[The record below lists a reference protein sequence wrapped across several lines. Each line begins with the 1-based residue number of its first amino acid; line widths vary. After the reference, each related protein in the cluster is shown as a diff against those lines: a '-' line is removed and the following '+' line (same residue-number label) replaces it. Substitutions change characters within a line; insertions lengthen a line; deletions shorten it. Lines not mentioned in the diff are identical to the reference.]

1 MGDIQAYEGAA
12 MSLRYVAA
20 HGGAMVVGAS
30 SGIGAAL
37 ARELARR
44 GYHVA
49 LVARRA
55 PELNE
60 LAGAITSAH
69 GANAARIY
77 PYDVRDYDA
86 APALFDRIAADL
98 EGAGAP
104 LRLVVYAA
112 GVMPRPGPDGWSFD
126 DQRAMIE
133 VNLIGAMRWLDLAA
147 AYFVP
152 RKTGAIVG
160 VSSVA
165 GDRGRKGN
173 SAYMASKAGM
183 SVYLESLRYRVARA
197 GVRVVTVKPGFVD
210 TPMIAGAK
218 TPRALTAAPQV
229 VARRIVDIAAR
240 GPEVV
245 YTPWYWRSVLALVKL
260 LPAAVMKRLAV

>member
-1 MGDIQAYEGAA
+1 MG
-12 MSLRYVAA
+12 LRIVAA
-20 HGGAMVVGAS
+20 RGGALVIGAS
-30 SGIGAAL
+30 SGIGAEV

-44 GYHVA
+44 GYRVA

-55 PELNE
+55 AELRA
-60 LAGAITSAH
+60 LAATITVSH
-69 GANAARIY
+69 DLDDVHVY
-77 PYDVRDYDA
+77 PADVRDYAA
-86 APALFDRIAADL
+86 APALFDRITADL
-98 EGAGAP
+98 EMAGAS

-112 GVMPRPGPDGWSFD
+112 GVMPAPQDGAWSFD
-126 DQRAMIE
+126 DQREMIE
-133 VNLIGAMRWLDLAA
+133 VNLIGAARWLDLAA

-152 RKTGAIVG
+152 RKMGCITG

-173 SAYMASKAGM
+173 TAYMASKAGM
-183 SVYLESLRYRVARA
+183 SVYLESLRYRIASA

-218 TPRALTAAPQV
+218 TPRALTASPAA
-229 VARRIVDIAAR
+229 VARRIADAAER

-245 YTPWYWRSVLALVKL
+245 YTPWYWAVILAVVKA
-260 LPAAVMKRLAV
+260 LPAAIMKRLAV